1 MDNYQYGPQ
10 NPDYLGPDYGSRLP
24 DRVMA
29 AEYNLAV
36 QRNDGAQAIG
46 TLARIIGTWLFRRA
60 R

>member
-10 NPDYLGPDYGSRLP
+10 NPDYLGPDYGSRFT
-24 DRVMA
+24 DRVMT

-36 QRNDGAQAIG
+36 QRGDGAQAWVTLAKMIG
-46 TLARIIGTWLFRRA
+46 TFLFRRQ

>member
-1 MDNYQYGPQ
+1 MDNFQYGPQ
-10 NPDYLGPDYGSRLP
+10 DPNYLGPDYGSRLP

-36 QRNDGAQAIG
+36 QRGDGGQAWAVLARMIG
-46 TLARIIGTWLFRRA
+46 TFLFRRA